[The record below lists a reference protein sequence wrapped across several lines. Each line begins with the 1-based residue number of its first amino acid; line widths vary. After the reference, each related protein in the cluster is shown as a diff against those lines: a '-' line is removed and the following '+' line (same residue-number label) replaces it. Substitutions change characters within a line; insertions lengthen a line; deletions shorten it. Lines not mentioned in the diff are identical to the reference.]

1 MKLSEGPNSVQFK
14 GKVIPDGCG
23 FYANTSMEFFRGPLS
38 NMSRTLKAS
47 CTDAA
52 VNDGGRL
59 RLLTGT
65 ECLRLM
71 GVRDCDIPKITR
83 AVQEAQQKKLAG
95 NSIVCDV
102 MIPIFKKL
110 FNANDDISDLF

>member
-14 GKVIPDGCG
+14 AKIIPDGCG
-23 FYANTSMEFFRGPLS
+23 FYASTSMEFFRGPLP
-38 NMSRTLKAS
+38 NMSRTLKAG

-83 AVQEAQQKKLAG
+83 VVREAQQKKLAG

>member
-14 GKVIPDGCG
+14 GMVIPDGCG
-23 FYANTSMEFFRGPLS
+23 FYASASTEFFRGPLP
-38 NMSRTLKAS
+38 NMSRTLKVG

-71 GVRDCDIPKITR
+71 GVRDCDILKITR
-83 AVQEAQQKKLAG
+83 VVQEAQQKNWQGTASYAML
-95 NSIVCDV
+95 
-102 MIPIFKKL
+102 
-110 FNANDDISDLF
+110 